1 MSVSYRQHNQAV
13 FRVAAAGLF
22 TGFVCGGIV
31 GALLVGMAVM
41 LT

>member
-22 TGFVCGGIV
+22 TGFVCGSV
-31 GALLVGMAVM
+31 ATALLAGMVVM
-41 LT
+41 LA